1 MDKTV
6 RIGVDSSEAKN
17 LQSSLRRD
25 AESLAREMIKSAR
38 SYSTSAKEVVKDI
51 EEQIRAIEKRN
62 KLDKEFQST
71 RLESMR
77 STISESQYST
87 ARTRISTEYRQD
99 QLQTKLLRE
108 IIDTIK
114 NTSKEEIREDRK
126 SVYERISKS
135 RTVGKLGVSGD
146 EFGTLK
152 ETLQQDIISDINQSE
167 QGQKGGFRMANAIGQ
182 ATQYG
187 GMIAGG
193 NVGGAMVAGG
203 GRMLS
208 STFSNPYTAIG
219 AIALLAAGGTMLANK
234 DLGEKMRGYGISSQM
249 GLPEMVDFRKSMKG
263 AGYTEYGMT
272 GNELL
277 SQSVIFNRSL
287 GGRNFTGEQL
297 AGLTGITKSRDISS
311 DLLSQTLGF
320 SRYGDQGNLTT
331 VIGNLE
337 ETIRKT
343 SNTDEDFKRRL
354 IQLPEMMNVYNSLA
368 SQILQTTGSVN
379 QSSLSGF
386 ISGVAQ
392 SFGVEGVNLQRYSTG
407 LRRAMGNTG
416 NPYISAIQ
424 SKVIRQLNPN
434 LSNQDLYQKFLEV
447 QEDPTSD
454 AGYMK
459 SMYSEMQK
467 RPFYEFRSWIR
478 SAGLG
483 SAEAKDMYGKS
494 FDISKFEPKDE
505 KAILS
510 KYAEDASKFYASTE
524 KLAAETKD
532 LAEDLKRFFGKILV
546 NSDTDSVNLSKIAT
560 NTAKIGSTPG
570 SYIGG
575 GKP

>member
-17 LQSSLRRD
+17 FQSSMRR
-25 AESLAREMIKSAR
+25 ESENLAREMIKSAR
-38 SYSTSAKEVVKDI
+38 SYSTSAKEVIRDI
-51 EEQIRAIEKRN
+51 EDQIRAIEKRN
-62 KLDKEFQST
+62 KLDKEFQSA
-71 RLESMR
+71 RLESVKGN
-77 STISESQYST
+77 ISENQYSST
-87 ARTRISTEYRQD
+87 KARISTEYRQD
-99 QLQTKLLRE
+99 QVQTKLLRE

-114 NTSKEEIREDRK
+114 VTSKEEIREDRK
-126 SVYERISKS
+126 SVYERVSKS

-146 EFGTLK
+146 ELGALK
-152 ETLQQDIISDINQSE
+152 ETLQQDIISDLNQSE
-167 QGQKGGFRMANAIGQ
+167 QGQKGGFNIGRFGSNALMYSSAAREGDLSGL
-182 ATQYG
+182 AMMG
-187 GMIAGG
+187 GG
-193 NVGGAMVAGG
+193 NMLRGAA
-203 GRMLS
+203 
-208 STFSNPYTAIG
+208 SNPY
-219 AIALLAAGGTMLANK
+219 LLAGAGAAMFLGSVFKANK
-234 DLGEKMRGYGISSQM
+234 DIASNLRDYSITTQTPVSEIFSARRGFQGEGFAKM
-249 GLPEMVDFRKSMKG
+249 
-263 AGYTEYGMT
+263 GMT
-272 GNELL
+272 VEEGL
-277 SQSVIFNRSL
+277 SGSTGFIRST
-287 GGRNFTGEQL
+287 GGRALTKDQL
-297 AGLTGITKSRDISS
+297 IGLAGITKSRDVSS

-320 SRYGDQGNLTT
+320 SRYGDQGSLVT

-343 SNTDEDFKRRL
+343 SDTDEDFKRRL
-354 IQLPEMMNVYNSLA
+354 VQLPEMMNVYNSLA

-386 ISGVAQ
+386 IGGVSQ

-424 SKVIRQLNPN
+424 SKIIRQLNPN

-467 RPFYEFRSWIR
+467 RPYYEFRSWIK

-483 SAEAKDMYGKS
+483 SAEARDMYGKS

-505 KAILS
+505 KATLS
-510 KYAEDASKFYASTE
+510 QYFSDATLYSAKTE
-524 KLAAETKD
+524 KWQKEIKD
-532 LAEDLKRFFGKILV
+532 LWTNFISNFAEEVEGSVGNGTKKGLQKYESETPSGWNVIEPALK
-546 NSDTDSVNLSKIAT
+546 
-560 NTAKIGSTPG
+560 
-570 SYIGG
+570 
-575 GKP
+575 